1 MKFHFTEFCSSC
13 QPSFNGSKIL
23 GANLLTE
30 LFLSILRIQTW
41 NQITWFWNC
50 LVFKH
55 HWNIAEYMQ
64 IANLIH
70 WQKSLPQHVVGL
82 HLPFYWINFFIF
94 QQVGSIQFVILC
106 LSATLANKAIIPE
119 LCHCFAKTLIFPSYC
134 DNEWP
139 CVKLQTWA
147 EEFPL
152 SSSFV
157 FFIFPGLPSLSCLQ
171 IFHWKDRY
179 LGELFS
185 PYKYRIW
192 DVYVEIHSHGSIPWL
207 RDPESPSKAVCS
219 DLIDSRNVFKIYVLL
234 LVGLYRQTHI
244 IDLGSFHT

>member
-1 MKFHFTEFCSSC
+1 
-13 QPSFNGSKIL
+13 
-23 GANLLTE
+23 
-30 LFLSILRIQTW
+30 
-41 NQITWFWNC
+41 
-50 LVFKH
+50 
-55 HWNIAEYMQ
+55 MQ

-82 HLPFYWINFFIF
+82 HLPFYWINFFCVF

-152 SSSFV
+152 SSSLV

-179 LGELFS
+179 LGELFFPLTNIES
-185 PYKYRIW
+185 GVYMWKYTPMERV
-192 DVYVEIHSHGSIPWL
+192 DVSQPWL

-219 DLIDSRNVFKIYVLL
+219 DLIDSRNVFKIYDLL

-244 IDLGSFHT
+244 IDLGSFHM